1 MMVALAHR
9 QRSTKAGSTNPIPEA
24 PLSTIGCTAIGDEF
38 SPARTLPCNLSNDD
52 NSVRA
57 PLSCSG
63 GGGGSISVLIFAS
76 DDSAL
81 LPLQDE

>member
-1 MMVALAHR
+1 M
-9 QRSTKAGSTNPIPEA
+9 PEA
-24 PLSTIGCTAIGDEF
+24 PLSTIGCTATGEEF
-38 SPARTLPCNLSNDD
+38 GAARTLPCNLSNDD

-63 GGGGSISVLIFAS
+63 GGDSISVLIFAS